1 MKEEPRLQGDHSR
14 PYAES
19 KKTLRC
25 KDFLQYST
33 SIGHTR
39 PWVKICAPAVPR
51 GQFSPG
57 AQIGAQN
64 RGKDLMSHPDKGK
77 GLRSESQ
84 QRFVK
89 LTDAAVERVELPAGK
104 SQVYLY
110 DTEQPGLALRVR
122 ASGGKS
128 WVYLFTKPGVDG
140 TQRKTLGAWPRFKE
154 KDARAAAKIATG
166 DLVRTGDPNAAKREA
181 KQQQLAAKERKT
193 LGELIEAKGPY
204 ERALLQRGIVNWQV
218 ALQAR
223 RRGRYAQAPPHLSGM
238 VREPRFCR
246 YERSRRLSKSKTDSR
261 GAGRAPT
268 EGSRAHR
275 R

>member
-1 MKEEPRLQGDHSR
+1 
-14 PYAES
+14 
-19 KKTLRC
+19 
-25 KDFLQYST
+25 
-33 SIGHTR
+33 
-39 PWVKICAPAVPR
+39 
-51 GQFSPG
+51 
-57 AQIGAQN
+57 
-64 RGKDLMSHPDKGK
+64 MSHPDKGK

-193 LGELIEAKGPY
+193 LGELIEA
-204 ERALLQRGIVNWQV
+204 
-218 ALQAR
+218 
-223 RRGRYAQAPPHLSGM
+223 RGRM
-238 VREPRFCR
+238 
-246 YERSRRLSKSKTDSR
+246 R
-261 GAGRAPT
+261 GRCNSV
-268 EGSRAHR
+268 ES
-275 R
+275 